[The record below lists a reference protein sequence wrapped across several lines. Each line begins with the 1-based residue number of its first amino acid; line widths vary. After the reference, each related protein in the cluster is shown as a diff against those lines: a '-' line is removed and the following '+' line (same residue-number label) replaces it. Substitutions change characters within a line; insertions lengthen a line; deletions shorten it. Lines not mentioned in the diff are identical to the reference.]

1 MHIKVDEDL
10 PQAIAET
17 LRRHGY
23 SCSTVSEQ
31 GMGGFKDPALW
42 ETVQA
47 HHQFLITA
55 DKGFGDVRRYP
66 PGTHGASLGV
76 LSTEEITVLIQ
87 ESYALV
93 AQKLPKKTR
102 EKLGITGGILST

>member
-42 ETVQA
+42 EAVQA

-55 DKGFGDVRRYP
+55 DKGFGDVRQYP
-66 PGTHGASLGV
+66 PGTHG
-76 LSTEEITVLIQ
+76 
-87 ESYALV
+87 
-93 AQKLPKKTR
+93 
-102 EKLGITGGILST
+102 GILLLRPSEDGMRASQIWKRSKDFSP